1 MMAASTPLASL
12 GILPSVIPDLPLVG
26 GGAVSLPVLP
36 PTASTPAST
45 TPISHLLAAGDL
57 GVNPSG
63 MASSAADSGLA
74 SFLMQALLGTPH
86 PAPAVATERVLVAS
100 GIPTIPKNL
109 LLQIRRGEY
118 VDFADLLPAFNAADH
133 SSALGGQVARFSLP
147 PGYEV
152 VRRRRRN
159 ISNITDWMQAFL
171 VYSGSGVR
179 RPIADAGATG
189 LRPNCHPGQPEL

>member
-1 MMAASTPLASL
+1 VCVFLLCIMMAASTPLASL

-86 PAPAVATERVLVAS
+86 PAPAVAT
-100 GIPTIPKNL
+100 IPKNL

-133 SSALGGQVARFSLP
+133 SSALGGQVARFSLL